1 MIMHPQDRRPTVL
14 VAEDVALVR
23 LNLVQQLEDTGFRVL
38 EAHDA
43 KAAVALVEAGEPVR
57 IVLTD
62 LNMPGAMDGL
72 ALLRWLKSNHPQIIR
87 AVATALADTPSTEEV
102 SSPDLV
108 FSKPFDPLG
117 ISQKLWDALAR

>member
-1 MIMHPQDRRPTVL
+1 MIMDTQDRRPTVL

-38 EAHDA
+38 EARDA
-43 KAAVALVEAGEPVR
+43 ESAVTLLEAGEPVR

-72 ALLRWLKSNHPQIIR
+72 GLLRWVKLNRPEVIR
-87 AVATALADTPSTEEV
+87 AVATALADKSPTEEV
-102 SSPDLV
+102 SAPDLV
-108 FSKPFDPLG
+108 FSKPFDPLR

>member
-1 MIMHPQDRRPTVL
+1 MIMDTQDRRPTVL

-38 EAHDA
+38 EARDA
-43 KAAVALVEAGEPVR
+43 ESAVTLLEAGEPVR

-72 ALLRWLKSNHPQIIR
+72 GLLRWVKLNRPEVIR
-87 AVATALADTPSTEEV
+87 AVATALADKSPTEV
-102 SSPDLV
+102 SAPDLV
-108 FSKPFDPLG
+108 FSKPFDPLR